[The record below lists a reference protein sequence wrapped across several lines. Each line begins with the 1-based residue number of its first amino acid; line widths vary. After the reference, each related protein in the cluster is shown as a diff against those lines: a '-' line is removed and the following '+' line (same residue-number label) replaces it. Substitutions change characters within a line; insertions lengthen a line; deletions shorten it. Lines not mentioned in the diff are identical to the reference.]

1 MEFKIDATLY
11 IEAKEGESIE
21 ELIDRLYM
29 LIDSDV
35 GIQLYKD
42 IQRAYRK
49 IHHLWSNNRKT

>member
-11 IEAKEGESIE
+11 IEAKEGEGIE

-35 GIQLYKD
+35 GIQLYKETAE
-42 IQRAYRK
+42 IREV
-49 IHHLWSNNRKT
+49 